1 MELLPLKVDDFISE
15 LSCFQVWGLV
25 DEVIDQAD
33 SFGKAVVKTNSRSQ
47 QVNKV
52 NKDQKAM
59 VFSLWEMLLLFL
71 CNQQRLKSP
80 SGNLSPRSPIAGW
93 GLLRAVTFGELICV
107 HWGPMTLDGSGHL
120 AVKESFVIV
129 KGLE

>member
-1 MELLPLKVDDFISE
+1 MELLPLKVDDFINE

-59 VFSLWEMLLLFL
+59 VFSF
-71 CNQQRLKSP
+71 CFYAISRD
-80 SGNLSPRSPIAGW
+80 LSHP
-93 GLLRAVTFGELICV
+93 
-107 HWGPMTLDGSGHL
+107 
-120 AVKESFVIV
+120 
-129 KGLE
+129 LEI